1 MNDDLDLRNR
11 ANQGNKAKDLLN
23 NDIFNRVFEILE
35 KRYIEGFSESK
46 SDDSHVR
53 EICYRQLQALRKL
66 REEISI
72 LVADGKLAS
81 EKLDTINKKK
91 ILLKGINYGQQQS
104 ARN

>member
-1 MNDDLDLRNR
+1 MNDDNDLRKR
-11 ANQGNKAKDLLN
+11 ASQGNKAKDLLN
-23 NDIFNRVFEILE
+23 NDIFKKVLDSLE

-53 EICYRQLQALRKL
+53 EICYRQLQALRKI

-72 LVADGKLAS
+72 LVADGKLAT

-91 ILLKGINYGQQQS
+91 FY
-104 ARN
+104 

>member
-11 ANQGNKAKDLLN
+11 ANQGNKAKNLLN
-23 NDIFNRVFEILE
+23 DTTFKRIFEILE

-46 SDDSHVR
+46 SDDTQVR
-53 EICYRQLQALRKL
+53 ERCYRQLQALRKL

-81 EKLDTINKKK
+81 EKLDNLNKKK
-91 ILLKGINYGQQQS
+91 FY
-104 ARN
+104 

>member
-72 LVADGKLAS
+72 LMLFNYGILY
-81 EKLDTINKKK
+81 KKK